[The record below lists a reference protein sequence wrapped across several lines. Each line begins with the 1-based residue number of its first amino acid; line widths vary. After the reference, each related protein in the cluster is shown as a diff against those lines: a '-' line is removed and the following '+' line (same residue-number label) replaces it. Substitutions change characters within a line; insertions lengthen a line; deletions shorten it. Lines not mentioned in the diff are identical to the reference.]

1 MSGELVHVGEVI
13 EGELID
19 ETCACGNPGEL
30 MTDPFDADVNNGD
43 ALTVLCGECATEQY
57 LDI

>member
-19 ETCACGNPGEL
+19 ETCACGQPGHL
-30 MTDPFDADVNNGD
+30 MADPYDADVNNSD
-43 ALTVLCGECATEQY
+43 TPIVLCDDCATEQY